1 MSVKD
6 KIIFGLLIILIAVA
20 GYFQYMAT
28 NMISRMDE
36 LNENDLKH
44 VDVVHK
50 EFREDLRKLNLQ
62 FIGRGKHLQKAQ
74 QDIISNTEY
83 IEYVTDS
90 LGNAIQLVQYNLDEL
105 DRTVSKKFD
114 NVEADIQDL
123 TDTFNRERRRT
134 KNERS
139 DIKQTITAMQSE
151 IKALNDKVFGIP
163 EEEQEKKKKN

>member
-6 KIIFGLLIILIAVA
+6 KIIFGVLVILIAVA
-20 GYFQYMAT
+20 SYFQYMAT

-36 LNENDLKH
+36 LNENDSKH
-44 VDVVHK
+44 VDIVHN
-50 EFREDLRKLNLQ
+50 EFREDLRQLNLK

-74 QDIISNTEY
+74 QDIILNTEY

-139 DIKQTITAMQSE
+139 DIKQTITAIQSE
-151 IKALNDKVFGIP
+151 IKLLNDKVFGIP
-163 EEEQEKKKKN
+163 EEEKKKKKD